1 MVAAY
6 GGRPFRRLQSID
18 AIPDSG
24 YLSACSV
31 HHRNGRFVRHGG
43 LCLFAVRGVTGLRQI
58 ERSSQGELGKSHR
71 KTKVEQSSQCSTA

>member
-1 MVAAY
+1 MPFPTAVIFLLVLFTTGMAA
-6 GGRPFRRLQSID
+6 L
-18 AIPDSG
+18 
-24 YLSACSV
+24 CV
-31 HHRNGRFVRHGG
+31 TGG

>member
-31 HHRNGRFVRHGG
+31 HHRNGRFVRHGRP
-43 LCLFAVRGVTGLRQI
+43 LFVRGAR
-58 ERSSQGELGKSHR
+58 RDR
-71 KTKVEQSSQCSTA
+71 TKADREK